1 MHYDAKNRSW
11 LEDGT
16 SFEDLPIEVQEARK
30 SISYGNKVWKEE
42 ELDFNESG
50 NMVDKDGD
58 VWSTI
63 PETS

>member
-16 SFEDLPIEVQEARK
+16 TFEDLPIEVQEARK

-42 ELDFNESG
+42 ELDFNEPG
-50 NMVDKDGD
+50 NMVE
-58 VWSTI
+58 V
-63 PETS
+63 